1 MNRRL
6 VFAVTFLVG
15 LALTAVGVAGFFRD
29 GGATLPSILP
39 SAQPSPRVEIQPE
52 TPTPP
57 PASSPTPEPSRAP
70 IASLII
76 EKLGVNAPRDDSPT
90 MDVPDAASDVA
101 VYPSITGGHPG
112 HPGNSAFSGHVNL
125 CNPRC
130 VQGVFLR
137 LQNLKDGDIVR
148 VRLED
153 DTEYAYRVTRNWLVS
168 ADNAPMDQIIGPPAE
183 GEGPEV
189 ITLIT
194 CGGTLVA
201 GPGGARLYAERV
213 IVRAVRTYG

>member
-1 MNRRL
+1 M
-6 VFAVTFLVG
+6 VEK
-15 LALTAVGVAGFFRD
+15 GVA
-29 GGATLPSILP
+29 
-39 SAQPSPRVEIQPE
+39 
-52 TPTPP
+52 
-57 PASSPTPEPSRAP
+57 PASVV
-70 IASLII
+70 LK
-76 EKLGVNAPRDDSPT
+76 KLGVNAPRDNSPT
-90 MDVPDAASDVA
+90 MDVPDSASDVA

-194 CGGTLVA
+194 CGGNLVP